1 MSTEKTAHNQPTE
14 ACIDRMA
21 SDFYKDRSSYPRL
34 GVHSLLAP
42 TLDISSMKRTY
53 DEEFDSLQKNTCL
66 CVIFDSGIKA
76 RRTHDPEYKDAVK
89 AFFSAWSKDQLTRIL
104 PGSKEATDLFNLQL
118 LDDMLS
124 RYDPGHCVI
133 GESHVLDAAISG
145 FPARILEVFTSNK
158 SMFMAATMVH
168 CKAVL
173 ARFSADFLSAPAW
186 PHVRT
191 TSEQDP
197 LERILPDCTISAA
210 FYKQPAGSSDHPVGQ
225 MV

>member
-1 MSTEKTAHNQPTE
+1 M
-14 ACIDRMA
+14 
-21 SDFYKDRSSYPRL
+21 
-34 GVHSLLAP
+34 
-42 TLDISSMKRTY
+42 
-53 DEEFDSLQKNTCL
+53 
-66 CVIFDSGIKA
+66 
-76 RRTHDPEYKDAVK
+76 K
-89 AFFSAWSKDQLTRIL
+89 AFFSEWLKDQLTRIL

-124 RYDPGHCVI
+124 TYDPGHCVI

-186 PHVRT
+186 PHVRP

-197 LERILPDCTISAA
+197 LERILPDCTIQQHFTSSLQALQTIRSDRWSEISDDFGKNWRLFRQVA
-210 FYKQPAGSSDHPVGQ
+210 YQQEFVERSDKRKTDSMFKQPSENPASASTIDTISTPQIKRKNKLWGRALKR
-225 MV
+225 